1 MENDVLMYIDG
12 KLQVFRNRYWDDI
25 GTNFKSV
32 VRQSLSDVSQAEGS
46 LSVESVTQA
55 QRQRLP
61 SSPQKGLDQE
71 QDSLGKDLG
80 DLGVHYIC

>member
-1 MENDVLMYIDG
+1 M
-12 KLQVFRNRYWDDI
+12 W
-25 GTNFKSV
+25 
-32 VRQSLSDVSQAEGS
+32 AEQKGV
-46 LSVESVTQA
+46 SVESVTQA

-80 DLGVHYIC
+80 DLGVCYICEIFGMIFSAI

>member
-1 MENDVLMYIDG
+1 M
-12 KLQVFRNRYWDDI
+12 
-25 GTNFKSV
+25 
-32 VRQSLSDVSQAEGS
+32 VRQSLSDVSRAEGS

-71 QDSLGKDLG
+71 QEGLAGKGPRRFGSALHLLNFWYD
-80 DLGVHYIC
+80 I